1 MLVNEYSRTRY
12 KTSHSIA
19 LKDAPSSPS
28 CHCQNAG
35 DDVRRLGDQAIACTL
50 LAITLPLLLLVWFAI
65 KCDSPGPALEARERI
80 SRGGRRFRTL
90 VFRTTAH
97 QPGRPTSAWAAQ
109 QTTRVGSFLRY
120 TRIEALPQLINVLRG
135 DIPLTET
142 SLFD

>member
-1 MLVNEYSRTRY
+1 MLVNEQIRTRY
-12 KTSHSIA
+12 SALHSIA
-19 LKDAPSSPS
+19 LKYALFSPS
-28 CHCQNAG
+28 CHWRNAG
-35 DDVRRLGDQAIACTL
+35 DDMRRLGDLAIACAL

-80 SRGGRRFRTL
+80 GRGGRRFRML

-135 DIPLTET
+135 DMPLTDA
-142 SLFD
+142 SLFG

>member
-1 MLVNEYSRTRY
+1 MLSLLLLVIG
-12 KTSHSIA
+12 KM
-19 LKDAPSSPS
+19 
-28 CHCQNAG
+28 QG
-35 DDVRRLGDQAIACTL
+35 DDVRRLGDQVIACAL

-65 KCDSPGPALEARERI
+65 KCNSPGPALEARERI
-80 SRGGRRFRTL
+80 GRGGRRFRML

-135 DIPLTET
+135 DMPLTDT
-142 SLFD
+142 SLFE